1 MKKSPLYSLKRFFSL
16 LILDKDISEE
26 KIEKESVHSREPE
39 PAIHPIFLATQTVPE
54 EERPFSIQPEEIG
67 GIESIQTHVFWD
79 DESISP
85 LFEEEEFPITSV
97 PKQTQEPTIT
107 HPEEDFYE
115 YAMSD
120 IPESVLSQE
129 IPRQE
134 ELPVR
139 KSEKFTSL
147 RDVLIERGNFWQDKS
162 KKVENIWDR
171 DGVEMP
177 EEEILIHDD
186 MVVWD
191 VLPMTIKEQPQA
203 QEYDNTKKV
212 SEKMPEYTGW
222 STLLGISEDGTDAI
236 TIDQESLRRH
246 TLIVGQTGSGKSTL
260 MERMILQ
267 DIDAWRGVGL
277 IDPHGDLYDR
287 IIHRIPKSRSND
299 VVLFDLADIE
309 YPIGFNILENTHEQF
324 PSLVASSIVGV
335 FKKIFGYS
343 WWPRLEYI
351 LRNATLTLLEK
362 PGSTLLDLTLL
373 LSDEDFR
380 EKYLKQIKNPFLQ
393 KFWSTEFDSMSQVR
407 QAEVVSPILNKVGQF
422 LSVPLI
428 RNIVSQPQ
436 SGFSPRW
443 VMDNRKIFLANLSK
457 GKIGEDV
464 SDMFGSMLVS
474 KFQLDVMSRATIDP
488 EKRVPFRLYVDEFQN
503 FATES
508 FADIFSE
515 ARKYNL
521 ELIIAHQY
529 LGQVDKKLIEA
540 ILGNVGNII
549 AFHTSNEDAKI
560 LAPNMSKNLDISLL
574 TEQQS
579 FSFVMKTVKD
589 GKKEVENGELLAP
602 ELVATHTWA
611 QNPEKLQTLVREK
624 FAKKREFVEGKL
636 SNKIEQ

>member
-1 MKKSPLYSLKRFFSL
+1 MKKTPFYALKRFFSL
-16 LILDKDISEE
+16 LVLDKDISAVESDE
-26 KIEKESVHSREPE
+26 KIVQKPE
-39 PAIHPIFLATQTVPE
+39 PVIHPLFTQEPKPVNSLLSIKPE
-54 EERPFSIQPEEIG
+54 ELG
-67 GIESIQTHVFWD
+67 GREDIDTRVFWD
-79 DESISP
+79 EESIYP
-85 LFEEEEFPITSV
+85 LFEEEDFPMTSK
-97 PKQTQEPTIT
+97 PQKTIQENSTSIN
-107 HPEEDFYE
+107 PEEDFYE

-120 IPESVLSQE
+120 IPESVLTQE
-129 IPRQE
+129 TLKNE
-134 ELPVR
+134 EPTR
-139 KSEKFTSL
+139 KNEKLVSL
-147 RDVLIERGNFWQDKS
+147 RDVLIERGNFWQDNQIP
-162 KKVENIWDR
+162 KVENIWER
-171 DGVEMP
+171 DFNMP
-177 EEEILIHDD
+177 EEELAINDT
-186 MVVWD
+186 MVVGD
-191 VLPMTIKEQPQA
+191 VLPVERTE
-203 QEYDNTKKV
+203 TKKDDV
-212 SEKMPEYTGW
+212 IEKEPINMPTLKEW
-222 STLLGISEDGTDAI
+222 ATLLGISEDGTDAI
-236 TIDQESLRRH
+236 MIDQESLRRH

-267 DIDAWRGVGL
+267 DIDAGRGVGL

-299 VVLFDLADIE
+299 VVLFDLADVE

-393 KFWSTEFDSMSQVR
+393 KFWSTEFDNMSQVR

-474 KFQLDVMSRATIDP
+474 KFQLDVMSRATIEP
-488 EKRVPFRLYVDEFQN
+488 ENRVPFRLYVDEFQN

-589 GKKEVENGELLAP
+589 GKKEVETGELLAP